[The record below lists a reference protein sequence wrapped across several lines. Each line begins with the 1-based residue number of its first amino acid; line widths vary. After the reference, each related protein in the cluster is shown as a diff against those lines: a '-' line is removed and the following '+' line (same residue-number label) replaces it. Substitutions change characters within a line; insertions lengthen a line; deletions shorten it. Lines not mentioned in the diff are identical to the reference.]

1 MGKYVSPEYQEQL
14 DNLADSLISDRELEQ
29 AQDEFDRV
37 FCPRVPLSFFEDSS
51 EALEPGFIQQ
61 RFEETI

>member
-1 MGKYVSPEYQEQL
+1 MSYVSPEYQERL
-14 DNLADSLISDRELEQ
+14 DRLADTICQPSEYEQSLD
-29 AQDEFDRV
+29 DFDRV

-61 RFEETI
+61 RFEETL